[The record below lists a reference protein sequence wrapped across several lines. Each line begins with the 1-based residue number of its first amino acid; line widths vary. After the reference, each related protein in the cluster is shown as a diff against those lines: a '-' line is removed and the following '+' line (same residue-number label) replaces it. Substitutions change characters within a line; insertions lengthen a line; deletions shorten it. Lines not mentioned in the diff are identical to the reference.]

1 MMKINESLAWSIME
15 ATEFESMTSIKL
27 MSEFQKKYEKREV
40 FFTSAGKA
48 QKMDITEPQKKD
60 SKYKDYA
67 ELTRM
72 VRGMTLLI
80 KEKETR
86 NADKSYLLC
95 FNCDGRGHKTRECSR
110 PRNEELY
117 KKLSSE
123 YFNSRKEKP
132 EANKTLMLT
141 EVEEGEQDKT
151 LAAENKR
158 MLLDQIN
165 NEYELAE
172 HSGNISRANIL
183 LCRLWVNVLCNLF
196 EKIKANEQAERILDS
211 DDSSDE
217 ATSSSESD
225 TEESSGDENVFL

>member
-123 YFNSRKEKP
+123 YFNSRKEKS

-141 EVEEGEQDKT
+141 EFEDGEKDKT

-158 MLLDQIN
+158 MRLDQIN
-165 NEYELAE
+165 NDYELAE
-172 HSGNISRANIL
+172 HSFTGSVQNKTMGNLQTKKKKSDKKKNKTSSSTIP
-183 LCRLWVNVLCNLF
+183 V
-196 EKIKANEQAERILDS
+196 RILDIS
-211 DDSSDE
+211 APLTNREFFYSIPQCN
-217 ATSSSESD
+217 
-225 TEESSGDENVFL
+225 G